1 MKKIEELR
9 KELNMSLKEFSE
21 YYEIPYNTVRQW
33 EKGERTPPNYVIKL
47 LNKVINLKAK
57 GEQIIIDINKA
68 NLK

>member
-33 EKGERTPPNYVIKL
+33 EKGERTPPNYIIKL
-47 LNKVINLKAK
+47 LNEKIERES
-57 GEQIIIDINKA
+57 GEEPAIIIQKNK
-68 NLK
+68 KC

>member
-33 EKGERTPPNYVIKL
+33 EKGERNPPNYIIKL
-47 LNKVINLKAK
+47 LNEKIEREKKL
-57 GEQIIIDINKA
+57 
-68 NLK
+68 